1 MVLESFHR
9 VIKMVYFEHKQNR
22 RIDDLLFTLLKINRD
37 VMFNSLRK
45 EELGKVT
52 HRKKE
57 INRRH
62 SSAHRIVNAP
72 NNNELVLNCEEDG
85 KWKVR
90 SERSD
95 SYYDVIKVKK
105 CDGCPLRCDECNICI
120 HMFTCTCL
128 DAALH
133 QTICKHIHVLQ
144 LVGTASQHVAATES
158 EVDNTLLPGIISEE
172 SELAS
177 TKDSAVAS
185 TPIVETVNKS
195 TSVCSYFKES
205 AKEKCSKDQVLK
217 KIDRLKCLVSI
228 HDDDSELAEVN
239 SHLTS
244 CIKILEANTKVSQ
257 AFLIRKRP
265 APNANN
271 VPQQRFQTATKRRKQ
286 TSLSLGKPTLPL
298 EKSVREQL
306 YEMESTVCGVCHRVD
321 DQSSAESVQW
331 VECAKCKLWVHQEC
345 TCTTNTVTNTI
356 LCKDCS

>member
-22 RIDDLLFTLLKINRD
+22 RIDDLLFTLIKINRD

-45 EELGKVT
+45 EELGKVI

-72 NNNELVLNCEEDG
+72 NNNKLVLNCEEDG

-105 CDGCPLRCDECNICI
+105 CDGCPLGFDECHICI

-144 LVGTASQHVAATES
+144 LLGTASQHVAATES
-158 EVDNTLLPGIISEE
+158 EVDNALLPGIVREE

-177 TKDSAVAS
+177 TKNSAVAS

-195 TSVCSYFKES
+195 KSVCSYFKES

-217 KIDRLKCLVSI
+217 KVDRLKCLVSI
-228 HDDDSELAEVN
+228 HDDDSELAEMN

-244 CIKILEANTKVSQ
+244 CIKILETNTKGSQ
-257 AFLIRKRP
+257 AFLI
-265 APNANN
+265 
-271 VPQQRFQTATKRRKQ
+271 
-286 TSLSLGKPTLPL
+286 
-298 EKSVREQL
+298 
-306 YEMESTVCGVCHRVD
+306 
-321 DQSSAESVQW
+321 
-331 VECAKCKLWVHQEC
+331 
-345 TCTTNTVTNTI
+345 
-356 LCKDCS
+356 

>member
-1 MVLESFHR
+1 M
-9 VIKMVYFEHKQNR
+9 
-22 RIDDLLFTLLKINRD
+22 
-37 VMFNSLRK
+37 
-45 EELGKVT
+45 GKVT
-52 HRKKE
+52 HCKKE

-72 NNNELVLNCEEDG
+72 DNNELVLNCEKDG

-120 HMFTCTCL
+120 
-128 DAALH
+128 
-133 QTICKHIHVLQ
+133 
-144 LVGTASQHVAATES
+144 
-158 EVDNTLLPGIISEE
+158 
-172 SELAS
+172 
-177 TKDSAVAS
+177 
-185 TPIVETVNKS
+185 KS
-195 TSVCSYFKES
+195 VSSYFKES
-205 AKEKCSKDQVLK
+205 AKEKCSQDQVLK

-228 HDDDSELAEVN
+228 HLDDSELAEVN

-257 AFLIRKRP
+257 AFSIGKRP

-306 YEMESTVCGVCHRVD
+306 YEMESTVCRVCHKVD

-331 VECAKCKLWVHQEC
+331 VECAKCRLWVHQEC

-356 LCKDCS
+356 LCKDCL